1 MKDIRIALN
10 KKFAKIT
17 LSFFMVQGIFKL
29 ILLILFF
36 GFISISPKTR
46 YLVGI
51 SLKQISSFLLW
62 TVKYEDR
69 ERWIIDKPSWV
80 PSQKLKP
87 SY

>member
-1 MKDIRIALN
+1 MIK
-10 KKFAKIT
+10 
-17 LSFFMVQGIFKL
+17 SVFKL
-29 ILLILFF
+29 ILLIFLF

-46 YLVGI
+46 YMVGI

-69 ERWIIDKPSWV
+69 EKWIIDIKSWM

>member
-1 MKDIRIALN
+1 MIKG
-10 KKFAKIT
+10 
-17 LSFFMVQGIFKL
+17 MFKL
-29 ILLILFF
+29 ILIILLF

-51 SLKQISSFLLW
+51 TLKETSSILLW
-62 TVKYEDR
+62 NIKNEDR
-69 ERWIIDKPSWV
+69 EKWIIDKPSWM